1 MANQTIN
8 EMILEG
14 CTEFVQDIVMNGAE
28 FPDGILEMAYLDGEL
43 LDIADFM
50 HILATNDI
58 KKFLNIEMAYEIEEI
73 GRNTIKSLIKLVCLS
88 EGYKFDNAM
97 VRRFFRTSQKIMAEM
112 FISPEPEEVDE
123 IPEFEVVETLAE
135 INQNYIKLCSLVGL
149 EPDKESY
156 YLDSEVVEANEKTKE
171 EMLALSPIGGK
182 ENVFQG
188 NYMQVNLYMDRM
200 VEMAKESKELK

>member
-8 EMILEG
+8 DMILEG

-28 FPDGILEMAYLDGEL
+28 FPDGTLEMAYLDGEL

-73 GRNTIKSLIKLVCLS
+73 GKNTIKSLIKLVCLS

-97 VRRFFRTSQKIMAEM
+97 ARRFFRTSQKIMAEM

-123 IPEFEVVETLAE
+123 IPEFEVIETLAE
-135 INQNYIKLCSLVGL
+135 INKDYIKLCQVVGL

-156 YLDSEVVEANEKTKE
+156 YYDKETKEANEKQKE
-171 EMLALSPIGGK
+171 KLLK
-182 ENVFQG
+182 ENPTDGKVNTFQG
-188 NYMQVNLYMDRM
+188 NYMQVNLYMARM
-200 VEMAKESKELK
+200 VEMAKELK